1 MDPNQTR
8 HAQQCWVLIL
18 LSQEQAFSLLA
29 LSHKYCFVGNAAA
42 QNEFQYLSLYFLVL
56 ALISHMYNIAG
67 GETPQWKHELKH
79 FEVFFSMCLVG
90 QRSYGKL
97 SYKKVL

>member
-1 MDPNQTR
+1 
-8 HAQQCWVLIL
+8 
-18 LSQEQAFSLLA
+18 
-29 LSHKYCFVGNAAA
+29 
-42 QNEFQYLSLYFLVL
+42 
-56 ALISHMYNIAG
+56 MYNIAG